1 MEITTEMY
9 QKYRDELREVEDR
22 LQFLYHEQEE
32 AREFGDLSENEE
44 YQAVSMEI
52 RVLSTKKSDLTEL
65 LKDAVL
71 IEKDDGI
78 RLSIGSQVRIT
89 EEGGDGE
96 CLELTLEEKGDPLTK
111 GILGVNSPLGQ
122 AILNG
127 TSGEYTIHLGRTYRY
142 KVEKL

>member
-71 IEKDDGI
+71 IE
-78 RLSIGSQVRIT
+78 
-89 EEGGDGE
+89 
-96 CLELTLEEKGDPLTK
+96 
-111 GILGVNSPLGQ
+111 
-122 AILNG
+122 
-127 TSGEYTIHLGRTYRY
+127 
-142 KVEKL
+142 